1 MEKKLI
7 TTIYKSLVSYYNSIA
22 KVLTILITFFGIA
35 SIKIIDTNNSDIFQV
50 INSFIIL
57 IYLLLIIILGLLLFK
72 RMFINIKT
80 KHEIS
85 IDMKISKYF
94 EKILFIIFTLFIL
107 TALLSSN
114 LHITVQ
120 AYICYL
126 YILCRVIIIV
136 FHKKKVSEYEL
147 NKK

>member
-1 MEKKLI
+1 MEKRLI
-7 TTIYKSLVSYYNSIA
+7 KTIYKSLISYYNSIA

-85 IDMKISKYF
+85 INMKISKYF

-136 FHKKKVSEYEL
+136 FHKKR
-147 NKK
+147 

>member
-1 MEKKLI
+1 MEKRLI
-7 TTIYKSLVSYYNSIA
+7 KTIYKSLVSYYNSIA

-72 RMFINIKT
+72 RIFINIKT

-136 FHKKKVSEYEL
+136 FHKKR
-147 NKK
+147 

>member
-1 MEKKLI
+1 MEKRLI
-7 TTIYKSLVSYYNSIA
+7 KTIYKSLISYYNSIA

-107 TALLSSN
+107 TALLSNN

-136 FHKKKVSEYEL
+136 FHKKR
-147 NKK
+147 

>member
-1 MEKKLI
+1 MEKRLI
-7 TTIYKSLVSYYNSIA
+7 KTIYKSLISYYNSIA

-35 SIKIIDTNNSDIFQV
+35 SIKIIDTNNLDIFQV

-136 FHKKKVSEYEL
+136 FHKKR
-147 NKK
+147 

>member
-1 MEKKLI
+1 MEKRLI
-7 TTIYKSLVSYYNSIA
+7 KTIYKSLISYYNSIA
-22 KVLTILITFFGIA
+22 KVLTILITFFGIT

-136 FHKKKVSEYEL
+136 FHKKR
-147 NKK
+147 

>member
-1 MEKKLI
+1 MEKRLI
-7 TTIYKSLVSYYNSIA
+7 KTIYKSLISYYNSIA

-50 INSFIIL
+50 INSFIIV

-107 TALLSSN
+107 TALLSIN

-126 YILCRVIIIV
+126 YILCRVIIII
-136 FHKKKVSEYEL
+136 FHKKR
-147 NKK
+147 

>member
-7 TTIYKSLVSYYNSIA
+7 KTIYESLVSYYNSIA

-50 INSFIIL
+50 INSLLVLFYLIL
-57 IYLLLIIILGLLLFK
+57 IIALGILLFK
-72 RMFINIKT
+72 KMFINIKT

-85 IDMKISKYF
+85 VDMKISKYF
-94 EKILFIIFTLFIL
+94 EKILFIIFTLLIL
-107 TALLSSN
+107 TALLSNN

-120 AYICYL
+120 AYVCYL
-126 YILCRVIIIV
+126 YILCRVIIII
-136 FHKKKVSEYEL
+136 FHKKR
-147 NKK
+147 

>member
-1 MEKKLI
+1 MKKKLI
-7 TTIYKSLVSYYNSIA
+7 KTIYKSLVSYYNSIA

-50 INSFIIL
+50 INSFIIV

-126 YILCRVIIIV
+126 YIICRVIIIV
-136 FHKKKVSEYEL
+136 FHKKR
-147 NKK
+147 

>member
-7 TTIYKSLVSYYNSIA
+7 KTIYKSLVSYYNSIA

-136 FHKKKVSEYEL
+136 FHKKR
-147 NKK
+147 

>member
-7 TTIYKSLVSYYNSIA
+7 KTIYKSLVSYYNSIA

-57 IYLLLIIILGLLLFK
+57 IYLFLIIILGLLLFK
-72 RMFINIKT
+72 RMFINIKI

-136 FHKKKVSEYEL
+136 FHKKR
-147 NKK
+147 

>member
-1 MEKKLI
+1 MEKRLI
-7 TTIYKSLVSYYNSIA
+7 KTIYKSLISYYNSIA

-126 YILCRVIIIV
+126 YILCRVIIII
-136 FHKKKVSEYEL
+136 FHKKR
-147 NKK
+147 